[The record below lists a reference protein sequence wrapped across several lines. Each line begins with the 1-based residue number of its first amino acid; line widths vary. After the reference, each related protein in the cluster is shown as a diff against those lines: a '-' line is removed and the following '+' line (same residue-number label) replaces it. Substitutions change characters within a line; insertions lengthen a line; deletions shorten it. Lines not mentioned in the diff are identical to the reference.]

1 MYKKNFKDFC
11 YGMSTKKGAL
21 NESKVAKTK
30 ITIKESS
37 LLDQL
42 TAYILVVDV
51 CIQFMS

>member
-1 MYKKNFKDFC
+1 MYKKNFQRLLLRNE
-11 YGMSTKKGAL
+11 YQKGAL